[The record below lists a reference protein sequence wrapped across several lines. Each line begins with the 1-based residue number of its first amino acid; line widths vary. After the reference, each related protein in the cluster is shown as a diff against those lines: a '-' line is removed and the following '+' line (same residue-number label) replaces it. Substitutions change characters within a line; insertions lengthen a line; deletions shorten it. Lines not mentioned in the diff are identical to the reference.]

1 MTQKNDSGH
10 SKHEQA
16 TGAAGKP
23 DGLGKNIVSIQR
35 LCLLISTS
43 KSLPQAGAQKEYNP
57 GYGSGQTL
65 PLWTGAKMQRYINR
79 LSHTQKAGK

>member
-23 DGLGKNIVSIQR
+23 DGLGKDIVSRASNAFNFNFKVFVTGRGTERIQSR
-35 LCLLISTS
+35 LWQWSNSTS
-43 KSLPQAGAQKEYNP
+43 LDRCKDAKKE
-57 GYGSGQTL
+57 Q
-65 PLWTGAKMQRYINR
+65 
-79 LSHTQKAGK
+79 